1 MTYWLNQGALPSDTV
16 MTLLKQVGFLKK
28 YETLKKG
35 GDVSTMIVAETI
47 TERIKKRKKTK
58 EAKEAKAEA

>member
-1 MTYWLNQGALPSDTV
+1 
-16 MTLLKQVGFLKK
+16 MTLLKQVGFLRK

-58 EAKEAKAEA
+58 EAKETKAEA